1 MAKCQNYGTATT
13 ISTTTTATTMRNT
26 VANYAAQMQIAADN
40 NCGRCSIVVSGFA
53 VVVAV
58 AAAVVVVVVAVVVVV
73 VAAKLSNAKCQKCCQ
88 HLNNLIIAPTR
99 HLNCCTETQRERQT

>member
-1 MAKCQNYGTATT
+1 
-13 ISTTTTATTMRNT
+13 MRNA

-58 AAAVVVVVVAVVVVV
+58 AAAIVAVVVV

-99 HLNCCTETQRERQT
+99 HLNCCTETQREKARETDGRRYSGTEGQTGR